1 MIVKPIGERVLLK
14 HQKKEEV
21 TKGGIYIPES
31 ARQEKKEGIV
41 VAVGTFEDG
50 KELPLKKDDHVIYG
64 GYQADE
70 IEIDDEKYICTI
82 QDTKPKVCREYRCEW
97 AYGAGKK
104 GVPFKTDC
112 GWTDKAKKLG
122 YGKRPAKE

>member
-1 MIVKPIGERVLLK
+1 VIIRPIGERVLLK

-41 VAVGTFEDG
+41 IAVGTFEDG
-50 KELPLKKDDHVIYG
+50 KELPLKKDDRVIYG

-70 IEIDDEKYICTI
+70 IEIEDEKYIFVDFKDILATI
-82 QDTKPKVCREYRCEW
+82 VDE
-97 AYGAGKK
+97 
-104 GVPFKTDC
+104 
-112 GWTDKAKKLG
+112 
-122 YGKRPAKE
+122 

>member
-1 MIVKPIGERVLLK
+1 MIIKPIGERVLLR
-14 HQKKEEV
+14 HQKREEV

-41 VAVGTFEDG
+41 IAVGTFEDG

-70 IEIDDEKYICTI
+70 IEVDDEQLIFV
-82 QDTKPKVCREYRCEW
+82 D
-97 AYGAGKK
+97 
-104 GVPFKTDC
+104 FKDILAIIE
-112 GWTDKAKKLG
+112 DK
-122 YGKRPAKE
+122 EN

>member
-41 VAVGTFEDG
+41 VAMGTFEDG
-50 KELPLKKDDHVIYG
+50 KELTLKKDDHVIYG

-70 IEIDDEKYICTI
+70 IEIDDEKYIFV
-82 QDTKPKVCREYRCEW
+82 D
-97 AYGAGKK
+97 
-104 GVPFKTDC
+104 FKDILATVV
-112 GWTDKAKKLG
+112 
-122 YGKRPAKE
+122 EE